1 MTATPHQTNI
11 KGVAAFVHPFV
22 VRFADVDHAKIVYY
36 PMFYHYFHVAF
47 EELFRERLGAEA
59 YLDLLDTQ
67 KIGFPA
73 VHSECDYS
81 SPLRFAD
88 SAETVINLDKMGTK
102 SVSLQYLVNRVQGDD
117 RVLAAK
123 GSVTCAVTDLVAFRA
138 VEIPPQLRTLFLELS
153 TAVG

>member
-1 MTATPHQTNI
+1 M
-11 KGVAAFVHPFV
+11 KEVAPFVHAFV

-47 EELFRERLGAEA
+47 EELFRERMGAEA
-59 YLDLLDTQ
+59 YLDLLDNQ

-88 SAETVINLDKMGTK
+88 SAETEISLDRIGTK
-102 SVSLQYLVNRVQGDD
+102 SVSLQYVVNRVEGQE
-117 RVLAAK
+117 RSLAAK
-123 GSVTCAVTDLVAFRA
+123 GKVVCAVTDLVAFRA
-138 VEIPPQLRTLFLELS
+138 VEIPAQLRPLFLELS
-153 TAVG
+153 RVVG